1 MRQSFDIHWLTQHRS
16 EVPDH
21 NDWLSPNERNVL
33 AGLTVLKRRSDWRL
47 GRWTAK
53 CLLRS
58 RLDARFGIRGHEDID
73 VRAAAD
79 GGPVVY
85 IHGKLAAVTLSIS
98 HSNGVGLCALAES
111 ETRLGC
117 DTELIEPRTAA
128 FVSDFFSIEER
139 NVVGRVPAGDQPFV
153 ETLIWSAKESVL
165 KALRVGLRRDTRSI
179 VVDAPIAYRHRQDR
193 WQRFTARC
201 TDSGEVFG
209 GLWMSAEG
217 HVHTVATGRHPSIQD
232 A

>member
-1 MRQSFDIHWLTQHRS
+1 MRQSLDVHWLTRRRS
-16 EVPDH
+16 EVPDD
-21 NDWLSPNERNVL
+21 NDWLSPNEREVL
-33 AGLTVLKRRSDWRL
+33 TGLTVLKRRSDWRL

-58 RLDARFGIRGHEDID
+58 RLDGRYRMRDHRDIE

-85 IHGKLAAVTLSIS
+85 IHGNLAPVTLSIS
-98 HSNGVGLCALAES
+98 HSDGVGLCALVES
-111 ETRLGC
+111 ETGLGC
-117 DTELIEPRTAA
+117 DTELIEPRSAA
-128 FVSDFFSIEER
+128 FVLDFFSGEER
-139 NVVGRVPAGDQPFV
+139 DVVGRLPAGDRPFI

-165 KALRVGLRRDTRSI
+165 KAIRVGLRRDTRS
-179 VVDAPIAYRHRQDR
+179 VVIDVPGAYLHREDL

-201 TDSGEVFG
+201 ADSSEVFG
-209 GLWMSAEG
+209 GLWMCAAG
-217 HVHTVATGRHPSIQD
+217 HVRTVAMGRHPSVQK

>member
-1 MRQSFDIHWLTQHRS
+1 MRQTLDIHWLTRHRS

-21 NDWLSPNERNVL
+21 NDWLSPNERDVL

-58 RLDARFGIRGHEDID
+58 RLDAQFSIRGHGDIE

-79 GGPVVY
+79 GGPVVD
-85 IHGKLAAVTLSIS
+85 IHGKLAPVTLSIS
-98 HSNGVGLCALAES
+98 HSNGLGLCALVES
-111 ETRLGC
+111 ETSLGC

-128 FVSDFFSIEER
+128 FVSDFFSSEER
-139 NVVGRVPAGDQPFV
+139 DVVSRTQAGDRPFV

-165 KALRVGLRRDTRSI
+165 KALRVGLRRDTRSV
-179 VVDAPIAYRHRQDR
+179 VVDVAGGFRHGEDL

-209 GLWMSAEG
+209 GLWMSAAG
-217 HVHTVATGRHPSIQD
+217 HVHTVVTGRHPSIQQ